1 MVHPW
6 LGGTQLEKRPIG
18 WPSWLAVGICQKP
31 VDRIYGF
38 GRSVQDIC
46 RVHEHSEFGVLG
58 AGRLLGVLHI

>member
-1 MVHPW
+1 MAW
-6 LGGTQLEKRPIG
+6 WYPIG
-18 WPSWLAVGICQKP
+18 KASNWLALVACRGNCQKP